1 MFYFLRDKYLSQ
13 LQLMY
18 TEKLAKKGCVTAGGV
33 VQKTSDGYFEEE
45 NTKELEEL
53 EKRSGN
59 ILLSRRKD
67 DERYGPSFRR
77 ITVLDSERFNMG
89 EDVDFLE
96 GCYKKIDTRMDEEN
110 VTMQET
116 KIIRKVDGELMESA
130 TDAKSF
136 VNQGYLDADTMLDF
150 LTVTDQERA
159 NDNAAEERQ
168 LPFIYRDTTLSRAA
182 ADVKTRV
189 KNAGKQLLPQKPS
202 MQEMN
207 FNYRGKRLED
217 IGRFERAYVRCSM
230 YKNAALP
237 DFDVGY
243 DTV

>member
-1 MFYFLRDKYLSQ
+1 
-13 LQLMY
+13 
-18 TEKLAKKGCVTAGGV
+18 
-33 VQKTSDGYFEEE
+33 
-45 NTKELEEL
+45 
-53 EKRSGN
+53 
-59 ILLSRRKD
+59 
-67 DERYGPSFRR
+67 
-77 ITVLDSERFNMG
+77 
-89 EDVDFLE
+89 
-96 GCYKKIDTRMDEEN
+96 MDEEN